1 MAYNLALHEKA
12 ASPATPG
19 PLHFVTVTTNKRI
32 PLFRPRQLCRE
43 FFAAMTEIKTRFPF
57 ELYAYVLLP
66 DHFHLLLRPGDGNIS
81 RLLQKI
87 KSLAAR
93 RIVERLKAMRSHKTL
108 ASLKKAT
115 LGRREHRH
123 QVFQQSFRD
132 LLLESPWMVKQKIDY
147 IHKNPI
153 SERLVENVADYPWSS
168 WRAIHERS
176 GEPVPVDSLPV

>member
-1 MAYNLALHEKA
+1 MKKRPH
-12 ASPATPG
+12 PATPG
-19 PLHFVTVTTNKRI
+19 PLHFVTVATNKRI
-32 PLFRPRQLCRE
+32 LLFHSQHLCRE
-43 FFAAMTEIKTRFPF
+43 FFTALTEIKSHFSF

-66 DHFHLLLRPGDGNIS
+66 DHFHLVLRPGDGNIS

-87 KSLAAR
+87 NSLAAR

-108 ASLKKAT
+108 TSLKKAT
-115 LGRREHRH
+115 PGRREHRH

-153 SERLVENVADYPWSS
+153 NERLAKNVADYPWSS
-168 WRAIHERS
+168 WQAIYESS
-176 GEPVPVDSLPV
+176 GEPIPVDPLPVSLPH

>member
-1 MAYNLALHEKA
+1 MKKRSHPA
-12 ASPATPG
+12 APG
-19 PLHFVTVTTNKRI
+19 PIHFVTVATHKRI
-32 PLFRPRQLCRE
+32 PLFRSQQLCRE
-43 FFAAMTEIKTRFPF
+43 FFSALTEVKTRFPF

-93 RIVERLKAMRSHKTL
+93 RIVKRLKAMGSHKTL
-108 ASLKKAT
+108 TSLKKAT
-115 LGRREHRH
+115 PGRRSHQF

-132 LLLESPWMVKQKIDY
+132 LLLQSPWMVKQKIDY

-176 GEPVPVDSLPV
+176 GEPVLVESLPV